1 MVDTREDGI
10 SVAVTSVE
18 VFSALERGDPDD
30 VLRRFN
36 TDVLVCVEEDEH
48 PAGRITGYVV
58 AAHWDREHHDLRD
71 AGDRYD
77 GDAELLGSAADAV
90 LDEFEH
96 VTTALLVDLV
106 ILDKQWRGHRLA
118 RDIVVETMD
127 VLGLDID
134 QTALVLVPE
143 PMTPTGALDP
153 GPARDQAVARLQS
166 AYLDE
171 GFEPW
176 PGSARVWWLPPWG

>member
-1 MVDTREDGI
+1 MVDTREDDI
-10 SVAVTSVE
+10 NVAVTSVE
-18 VFSALERGDPDD
+18 VFSSLERGDAGA
-30 VLRRFN
+30 VLRRF
-36 TDVLVCVEEDEH
+36 TADVLVCVEEDEH

-58 AAHWDREHHDLRD
+58 AAHWDREHYDLRD

-96 VTTALLVDLV
+96 LETALLVRLMV
-106 ILDKQWRGHRLA
+106 LDKDSRGDRLA

-134 QTALVLVPE
+134 QTAVVLVPE
-143 PMTPTGALDP
+143 PMTPAGVLEP
-153 GPARDQAVARLQS
+153 GPARDQAVARLRA
-166 AYLDE
+166 AYAHE

-176 PGSARVWWLPPWG
+176 PGSDRVWWLPP